1 MEQLCPRIWLK
12 KEEMYYPEKIYEF
25 VLLGDSCKFVGIKIN
40 GKEINFKEIELD
52 NFLNCHSKESIPIY
66 ENDILHHHIDLNI
79 VASQNINHKDPYNL
93 LVAKVNFGKIQK
105 KTQIDRASIVGNKRI
120 VFKDLKKLIRNEIR
134 WNLIYNEPLKLF
146 TISIDKYIF
155 TIESDFNN
163 RLFLEG
169 KYLLPKAMI
178 PTKDHEEAKKMANDA
193 ILQGFSMLFGMDL
206 SKQFKSMFFGNDLNK
221 KNIL

>member
-120 VFKDLKKLIRNEIR
+120 VFKDLKQLIKNEIR
-134 WNLIYNEPLKLF
+134 WIKEFNAKVLYSIC
-146 TISIDKYIF
+146 IDKYIF
-155 TIESDFNN
+155 QIQEDEFG